1 MNLTERLLASHLVD
15 EDTASDEIAL
25 RIDQTLTQ
33 DSTGTMCYMQL
44 EALGV
49 DRVRTE
55 LSVAYVDH
63 NTLQT
68 GPLNAMDHKYLR
80 TVAARHGIWFSP
92 PGNGICHQ
100 IHLEQFAAPG
110 KTLLGSDSHTPT
122 CGAVGMLA
130 IGAGG
135 MEVAAAMAGAP
146 LWLKRPSVTGIRLSG
161 ALRPWVSAK
170 DVALHLLGILGVTG
184 GAGSV
189 FEYFGDGVG
198 SLDIYQRATIC
209 NMGAELGAVSSV
221 FPSDEMT
228 RQFLRARG
236 RERDWVPLTPAPHAA
251 YHRVYNV
258 ELHRL
263 VPLVALHGSPDNVVP
278 VSRLAGRRVDQVI
291 IGSCTNSS
299 YRDVATAAWMLEGK
313 RVHPDVEVAL
323 VPGSRR
329 ILSKLAASGALS
341 VLISAG
347 VRILESACGPCIG
360 MGLSPGS
367 GAVSLRTF
375 NRNFPGR
382 SGTPDAE
389 VWLSGVEVA
398 VASAISGVITDPR
411 QHPAQPP
418 VIQDHP
424 EGEHILCPP
433 CCTTEVVRG
442 PNIKPF
448 PVAEPPGETLRA
460 QVIAV
465 LGDNVST
472 DDIMPSHSKLLPY
485 RSNIPALAEHCL
497 EAVSPGFSRRALDAG
512 RGIIVAGDNYGQG
525 SSREHA
531 ALAPLYLG
539 IRAVL
544 ARSFARIHRTNLIN
558 NGILPL
564 VYNSDPPSP
573 GDLLEIR
580 GLRAHIACS
589 RTVGVHNLS
598 TGGLIPAHLLLT
610 AREREVLLA
619 GGYLNW
625 VKAKGT
631 RDGAAFRP
639 Q

>member
-1 MNLTERLLASHLVD
+1 MNVTERLLASHLVD
-15 EDTASDEIAL
+15 EDTTSDEIAL

-68 GPLNAMDHKYLR
+68 GPLNAIDHKYLR
-80 TVAARHGIWFSP
+80 TVAARYGIWFSP

-100 IHLEQFAAPG
+100 IHLEQFASPG

-146 LWLKRPSVTGIRLSG
+146 LWIKRPKVTGVRLSG
-161 ALRPWVSAK
+161 ALQPWVSAK
-170 DVALHLLGILGVTG
+170 DVALYLLGMLGVAG

-189 FEYFGDGVG
+189 VEYLGEGVG

-221 FPSDEMT
+221 FPSDERT
-228 RQFLRARG
+228 REFLRSRG
-236 RERDWVPLTPAPHAA
+236 RERDWVSLTPANSAS
-251 YHRVYNV
+251 YHSLYNV

-263 VPLVALHGSPDNVVP
+263 VPLVALHGSPDNVLP
-278 VSRLAGRRVDQVI
+278 VSEVAGRRVDQVI

-341 VLISAG
+341 ALINAG

-411 QHPAQPP
+411 QQPAPPP

-424 EGEHILCPP
+424 EGEHILYPP
-433 CCTTEVVRG
+433 CYTAEVVRG

-472 DDIMPSHSKLLPY
+472 DDIMPSHSTLLPY

-497 EAVSPGFSRRALDAG
+497 EAASPGFSRRARDAG
-512 RGIIVAGDNYGQG
+512 VGIIVAGDNYGQG

-531 ALAPLYLG
+531 ALAPLHLG

-558 NGILPL
+558 NGIVPL
-564 VYNSDPPSP
+564 VYDADPPSL

-580 GLRAHIACS
+580 GLRALIARS
-589 RTVGVHNLS
+589 RTVEVYNLS
-598 TGGLIPAHLLLT
+598 TGGRIPAHLLLT

-625 VKAKGT
+625 VKGT
-631 RDGAAFRP
+631 ASKL

>member
-1 MNLTERLLASHLVD
+1 MNVTERLLSSHLVD
-15 EDTASDEIAL
+15 EDTTSDEIAL

-80 TVAARHGIWFSP
+80 TVAARHDIWFSP

-100 IHLEQFAAPG
+100 IHLEQFASPG

-130 IGAGG
+130 LGAGG

-146 LWLKRPSVTGIRLSG
+146 LWIKRPKVTGVRLSG
-161 ALRPWVSAK
+161 ALEPWVSAK
-170 DVALHLLGILGVTG
+170 DVALYLLGLLGVTG
-184 GAGSV
+184 GVGSV
-189 FEYFGDGVG
+189 VEYLGEGV
-198 SLDIYQRATIC
+198 STLDIYQRATIC

-221 FPSDEMT
+221 FPSDERT
-228 RQFLRARG
+228 REFLRSRG
-236 RERDWVPLTPAPHAA
+236 REQDWVSLTPAISAS
-251 YHRVYNV
+251 YDSLYNV
-258 ELHRL
+258 ELDRL
-263 VPLVALHGSPDNVVP
+263 VPMVAMHGSPDNVLP
-278 VSRLAGRRVDQVI
+278 VSEVAGRRVDQVI

-299 YRDVATAAWMLEGK
+299 YRDVATAARMFEGK

-341 VLISAG
+341 ALINAG

-411 QHPAQPP
+411 QQVAPPP

-424 EGEHILCPP
+424 EGEHILYPP
-433 CCTTEVVRG
+433 CRSAEVVRG

-448 PVAEPPGETLRA
+448 PVADPPGETLRA

-472 DDIMPSHSKLLPY
+472 DDIMPSHSTLLPY

-497 EAVSPGFSRRALDAG
+497 EAASPGFSKRARDAG
-512 RGIIVAGDNYGQG
+512 TGIIVAGDNYGQG

-531 ALAPLYLG
+531 ALAPLHLG

-558 NGILPL
+558 NGIIPL
-564 VYNSDPPSP
+564 VYDADPPSQ

-580 GLRAHIACS
+580 GLRALIARS
-589 RTVGVHNLS
+589 TSVEVHNLS
-598 TGGLIPAHLLLT
+598 TGEQIPAHLLLT

-625 VKAKGT
+625 VKRT
-631 RDGAAFRP
+631 VSTL